1 MTSYLV
7 IEQPC
12 DFIYNQRQTED
23 IVDSL
28 KRFWDVES
36 IGIAD
41 SSDTLGGNEQCSRFR
56 YEVNL
61 PWRDL
66 NSNQS
71 TNFDLCVMQLNCLS
85 HV

>member
-41 SSDTLGGNEQCSRFR
+41 SSDTLGGNE
-56 YEVNL
+56 VNL